1 MTSKLT
7 GYFRYIN
14 DYDDMI
20 ALYQGV
26 QFTKDIGGVLGEKGI
41 SPIDH
46 PNPGHGYSGSV
57 TYTLSPSLI
66 DEFTFGKSWNT
77 WSYYSLDDFKSADR
91 ALVNNPPTLFPLPA
105 KNLPGVSPTNGYHNL
120 MPQMSFGSPPS
131 NSMSYTRNSTSAG
144 EYENFN
150 PIWTFT
156 DNLSKVLGKHTLKT
170 GVYVEKNVKNSSRG
184 RHLCGELQLRAGC
197 E

>member
-1 MTSKLT
+1 PTGIAMLNYSPLTNFVGTVTQANIVNYFEAASATHPRRNDVLRVDTYLTSKLT

-46 PNPGHGYSGSV
+46 PNPGHGYSGSA
-57 TYTLSPSLI
+57 TYTISPSLI

-77 WSYYSLDDFKSADR
+77 WSYYSLDNFKSADR
-91 ALVNNPPTLFPLPA
+91 ALVDNP
-105 KNLPGVSPTNGYHNL
+105 
-120 MPQMSFGSPPS
+120 
-131 NSMSYTRNSTSAG
+131 
-144 EYENFN
+144 
-150 PIWTFT
+150 
-156 DNLSKVLGKHTLKT
+156 
-170 GVYVEKNVKNSSRG
+170 
-184 RHLCGELQLRAGC
+184 
-197 E
+197 